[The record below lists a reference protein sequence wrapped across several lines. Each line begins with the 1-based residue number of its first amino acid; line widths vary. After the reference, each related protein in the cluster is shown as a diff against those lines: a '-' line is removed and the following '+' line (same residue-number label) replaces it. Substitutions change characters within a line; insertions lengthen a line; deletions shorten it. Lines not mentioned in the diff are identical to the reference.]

1 MTAELLQRRL
11 DRLTLL
17 VESLARQQTIKPW
30 YSVGEFA
37 KLVHKSDYTVR
48 QWCNLGRIHATKS
61 QGRCGPE
68 HEWVI
73 SHEELL
79 RYQQHRLLPMDARR
93 NNYMKKIHK

>member
-1 MTAELLQRRL
+1 MSFDVREQLE
-11 DRLTLL
+11 RLTLL
-17 VESLARQQTIKPW
+17 VETLSRQQTVKPW

-37 KLVHKSDYTVR
+37 ALVNKSNFTVR
-48 QWCNLGRIHATKS
+48 QWCNLGRINACKS

-79 RYQQHRLLPMDARR
+79 RYQRHRLLAIDPSR
-93 NNYMKKIHK
+93 NNPDRAA